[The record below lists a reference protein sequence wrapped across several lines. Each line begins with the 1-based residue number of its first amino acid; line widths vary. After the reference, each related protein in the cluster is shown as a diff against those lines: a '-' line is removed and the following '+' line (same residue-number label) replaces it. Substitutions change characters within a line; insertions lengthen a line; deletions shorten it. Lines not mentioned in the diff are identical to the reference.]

1 MPDPP
6 LVVAVRRVEEPGLTY
21 DEVGAITVTGLT
33 TYPVKSCAGITLT
46 EARFTPRGLEHD
58 REYMLVDDDDDFVS
72 QRKVPELALVVPT
85 IGETAITLEAPGM
98 QSIEVPLQI
107 EPNDDRLV
115 VATVHEKPVA
125 GQVVSPELNEWF
137 TTFLPCYKQN
147 RRFRLLRVREDLP
160 RVIKALYHQ
169 PGASNQVGFA
179 DGGAILLASEPSLE
193 QLNTEMDEPVP
204 MNRFRPNIV
213 VDGAQLAPYDEDHW
227 LKVRIGALD
236 AFVVKASDRC
246 VVPDVDQ
253 NTAVVGKA
261 VRRALVTRRGV
272 NAHDETNKGVFF
284 AQNLNHVYKPG
295 VTVRLGDTVEVLERS
310 VEPNVVLTSRYAS
323 ASS

>member
-1 MPDPP
+1 M
-6 LVVAVRRVEEPGLTY
+6 
-21 DEVGAITVTGLT
+21 GATTVTGLT

-46 EARFTPRGLEHD
+46 EAGFTPRGLQHD

-85 IGETAITLEAPGM
+85 LGETAITLTAPGM

-115 VATVHEKPVA
+115 VGTVHEKPVA

-137 TTFLPCYKQN
+137 TTFLPPYKQN
-147 RRFRLLRVREDLP
+147 RRLRLLRVREDLP
-160 RVIKALYHQ
+160 RSIKALYHQ

-179 DGGAILLASEPSLE
+179 DGGAILLAAEPSLQ
-193 QLNTEMDEPVP
+193 QLNNEMDEPVA

-213 VDGAQLAPYDEDHW
+213 VDGAQLAPYDEDYW
-227 LKVRIGALD
+227 IKVKIGALQ

-284 AQNLNHVYKPG
+284 AQNLNHVYTPG
-295 VTVRLGDTVEVLERS
+295 VTVRLGDAVEVLERS
-310 VEPNVVLTSRYAS
+310 TKPNVVLTRRYAS